1 MEQLG
6 RVGLDPGSSR
16 LGEHG
21 HFGDHRL
28 IGKAV
33 HFRAHQPLAVKLP
46 QRRAAALRP
55 QVQGQVTPRGHVQGD
70 AVLKMSV

>member
-16 LGEHG
+16 LRERG

-33 HFRAHQPLAVKLP
+33 HFRAHQPLAIKLP
-46 QRRAAALRP
+46 
-55 QVQGQVTPRGHVQGD
+55 
-70 AVLKMSV
+70 